1 MFTPLETKKHL
12 PKSFKL
18 FQQPT
23 FSQDEIAEFLQT
35 FLLCPS
41 FRLLSSIIQAE
52 ITAWEKFANIPSPI
66 HDRQKYF
73 LKQRDQKST
82 AREPDIKCMPFL
94 PFSYMCRL
102 LYLLTHT
109 PPKHK
114 LFEASVDF
122 GEFFK
127 LCRALPHFS
136 RNLVHEIIS
145 FCNLGSEPYM
155 FARNAQKRLA
165 NTSWK
170 TYKSALNQ
178 LAKHLHISFET
189 MYINLLQMP
198 SPISDATIYNFLLN
212 KTDSTFWCSNRAVA
226 VLSGLKAITRVN
238 QSQRFDTKFWEL
250 CMSELKRSGV
260 KTRIKQTGLI
270 AEKNFPP
277 EFAMQ
282 IYLQAKM
289 YGTMFEA
296 ATCQFLPLTGQRVT
310 DYNNLLPSEG
320 FLDFVERYFRALW
333 SWGKTRSDEGNE
345 QYTYIPFGEPG
356 SFYDIKTC
364 WETLLHYHPPNNTYL
379 FNFKDQYNNRV
390 TALAI
395 MKKYAQLVPIH
406 LQTFPA
412 QDLSLYF
419 YKNML
424 TDFLSRT
431 NDLHPQIGGHY
442 LKHAISS
449 PEFIAQTKE
458 RFGQKAFMWFSTI
471 TMRYTLKVSHLPKIL
486 KEFQRIWDA
495 IYFEQ
500 KKLLNELY
508 DRLGMSLSF
517 DQSLQAIV
525 EKKPSPTAT
534 PT

>member
-1 MFTPLETKKHL
+1 MFTPLETIKHL
-12 PKSFKL
+12 PKSFN
-18 FQQPT
+18 T
-23 FSQDEIAEFLQT
+23 FKQIKFSHDDIAEFLNP

-41 FRLLSSIIQAE
+41 FHLLSSIIKAE
-52 ITAWEKFANIPSPI
+52 ITAWENFAKIPSLI
-66 HDRQKYF
+66 HDRQTYF

-82 AREPDIKCMPFL
+82 AREPGIKCKSFL

-109 PPKHK
+109 PPTHK
-114 LFEASVDF
+114 LLEASVDF
-122 GEFFK
+122 GELFE

-145 FCNLGSEPYM
+145 FCNLGSEPYL

-165 NTSWK
+165 NTSWT
-170 TYKSALNQ
+170 TYKSALKQ
-178 LAKHLHISFET
+178 LAKHLHISLET
-189 MYINLLQMP
+189 MNINLLQMP
-198 SPISDATIYNFLLN
+198 SPISDETIYNFLMN
-212 KTDSTFWCSNRAVA
+212 KIDSKYWCSGRSVA

-238 QSQRFDTKFWEL
+238 QSQRFDTKLWEL
-250 CMSELKRSGV
+250 CMSELKCSGV
-260 KTRIKQTGLI
+260 KTRSKQTGLL

-282 IYLQAKM
+282 IYLQASL
-289 YGTMFEA
+289 YGTLFEA
-296 ATCQFLPLTGQRVT
+296 ATCQFLPLTGQRVI
-310 DYNNLLPSEG
+310 DYNNLLPSQG
-320 FLDFVERYFRALW
+320 LLNLIDKYFRALW

-345 QYTYIPFGEPG
+345 QFTYIPFGKTG

-364 WETLLHYHPPNNTYL
+364 WETLLKYHPPNNTYL
-379 FNFKDQYNNRV
+379 FNFKDKYNNRV

-395 MKKYAQLVPIH
+395 MKKYAQMVPIH
-406 LQTFPA
+406 LQTSPA

-442 LKHAISS
+442 LKHAVSS
-449 PEFIAQTKE
+449 PAFIAQTKE

-471 TMRYTLKVSHLPKIL
+471 TMRYTLKISHLPKIL
-486 KEFQRIWDA
+486 KEFQRIWDE

-500 KKLLNELY
+500 TQLLNQMY
-508 DRLGMSLSF
+508 DRLGMTLSF
-517 DQSLQAIV
+517 EESLTALSAS
-525 EKKPSPTAT
+525 PSELTT
-534 PT
+534 TT